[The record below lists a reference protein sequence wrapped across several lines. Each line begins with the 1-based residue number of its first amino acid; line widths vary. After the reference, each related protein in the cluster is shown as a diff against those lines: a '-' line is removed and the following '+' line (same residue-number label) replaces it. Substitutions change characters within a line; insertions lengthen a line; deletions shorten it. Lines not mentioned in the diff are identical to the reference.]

1 MKPSLLL
8 AGVLVLSHCQRSA
21 STPPPAMPPTP
32 VEVLRIVPQPLVEW
46 QEFSARVE
54 AAEHVSLS
62 PRVSGYLDAV
72 HVAAGAMVKKD
83 QLLFEIDPL
92 PYAAKKSQ
100 AEAVLAR
107 AEAALQ
113 TAKSEAARVPELL
126 AARAMTQEQ
135 ADARISALAQAE
147 AAWKA
152 AQADRE
158 LAELDWQRTKVL
170 APIDGKISR
179 ALVTVGNAVNL
190 GTTLTTIVS
199 VDPMHA
205 YADLDENTLL
215 RVQSLMEKKQIKVN
229 EQGRI
234 PVELQLA
241 DEKDYP
247 HRGWFESLDNRV
259 QASTG
264 SIVLRSIIPNPSGRL
279 VPGMFARIRIPLS
292 AEQATIVIP
301 DMAIKTDQGQKF
313 VYVVDEKSCAQYR
326 PVVLGPS
333 LGMNRIIRSGLK
345 EGDTIVV
352 NGLAKI
358 FMPGMPVAA
367 ESQPTPK
374 P

>member
-1 MKPSLLL
+1 
-8 AGVLVLSHCQRSA
+8 
-21 STPPPAMPPTP
+21 
-32 VEVLRIVPQPLVEW
+32 
-46 QEFSARVE
+46 
-54 AAEHVSLS
+54 
-62 PRVSGYLDAV
+62 
-72 HVAAGAMVKKD
+72 
-83 QLLFEIDPL
+83 
-92 PYAAKKSQ
+92 
-100 AEAVLAR
+100 
-107 AEAALQ
+107 
-113 TAKSEAARVPELL
+113 
-126 AARAMTQEQ
+126 
-135 ADARISALAQAE
+135 
-147 AAWKA
+147 
-152 AQADRE
+152 
-158 LAELDWQRTKVL
+158 LDWQRTRVL

-215 RVQSLMEKKQIKVN
+215 RVQSLMEKKQIKVD

-301 DMAIKTDQGQKF
+301 EMAIKTDQGQKF

>member
-32 VEVLRIVPQPLVEW
+32 VEVMKIAPQPLVEW

-54 AAEHVSLS
+54 AAESVSLS

-72 HVAAGAMVKKD
+72 HVTAGAMVKKD

-107 AEAALQ
+107 AEAAWQ

-135 ADARISALAQAE
+135 ADARISTLAQAE

-158 LAELDWQRTKVL
+158 LADLDWQRTKVL

-179 ALVTVGNAVNL
+179 ALVTTGNAVNL

-215 RVQSLMEKKQIKVN
+215 RVQSLMAKKQIKLN
-229 EQGRI
+229 EEGRI

-264 SIVLRSIIPNPSGRL
+264 SIVLRAIIPNPSGRL

-292 AEQATIVIP
+292 AEQATVVIP
-301 DMAIKTDQGQKF
+301 EMAIKTDQGQKF
-313 VYVVDEKSCAQYR
+313 VYVIDEKSCAQYR

-333 LGMNRIIRSGLK
+333 LGMNRIIRSGLQ

-367 ESQPTPK
+367 ETPKSPTP
-374 P
+374 

>member
-32 VEVLRIVPQPLVEW
+32 VEVMKIAPQPLVEW

-54 AAEHVSLS
+54 AAESVSLS

-72 HVAAGAMVKKD
+72 HVTAGAMVKKD

-107 AEAALQ
+107 AEAAWQ

-158 LAELDWQRTKVL
+158 LADLDWQRTKVL

-179 ALVTVGNAVNL
+179 ALVTTGNAVNL

-215 RVQSLMEKKQIKVN
+215 RVQSLMAKKQIKLD
-229 EQGRI
+229 EEGRI

-264 SIVLRSIIPNPSGRL
+264 SIVLRAIIPNPSSRL

-301 DMAIKTDQGQKF
+301 EMAIKTDQGQKF
-313 VYVVDEKSCAQYR
+313 VYVIDEKSCAQYR

-333 LGMNRIIRSGLK
+333 LGMNRIIRSGLQ

-367 ESQPTPK
+367 ETPKSPTP
-374 P
+374 

>member
-32 VEVLRIVPQPLVEW
+32 VEVMKIAPQPLVEW

-54 AAEHVSLS
+54 AAESVSLS

-72 HVAAGAMVKKD
+72 HVTAGAMVKKD

-107 AEAALQ
+107 AEAAWQ

-135 ADARISALAQAE
+135 ADARISTLAQAE

-158 LAELDWQRTKVL
+158 LADLDWQRTKVL
-170 APIDGKISR
+170 APIDGKVSR
-179 ALVTVGNAVNL
+179 ALVTTGNAVNL

-215 RVQSLMEKKQIKVN
+215 RVQSLMAKKQIKLD
-229 EQGRI
+229 EEGRI

-264 SIVLRSIIPNPSGRL
+264 SIVLRAIIPNPSGRL

-292 AEQATIVIP
+292 AEQATVVIP
-301 DMAIKTDQGQKF
+301 EMAIKTDQGQKF
-313 VYVVDEKSCAQYR
+313 VYVIDEKSCAQYR

-333 LGMNRIIRSGLK
+333 LGMNRIIRSGLQ

-367 ESQPTPK
+367 ETPKSPTP
-374 P
+374 

>member
-32 VEVLRIVPQPLVEW
+32 VEVMKIAPQPLVEW

-54 AAEHVSLS
+54 AAESVSLS

-72 HVAAGAMVKKD
+72 HVTAGAMVKKD

-107 AEAALQ
+107 AEAAWQ

-158 LAELDWQRTKVL
+158 LADLDWQRTKVL
-170 APIDGKISR
+170 APIDGKVSR
-179 ALVTVGNAVNL
+179 ALVTTGNAVNL

-215 RVQSLMEKKQIKVN
+215 RVQSLMAKKQIKLN
-229 EQGRI
+229 EEGRI

-247 HRGWFESLDNRV
+247 HRGWLESLDNRV

-264 SIVLRSIIPNPSGRL
+264 SIVLRAIIPNPSGRL

-301 DMAIKTDQGQKF
+301 EMAIKTDQGQKF
-313 VYVVDEKSCAQYR
+313 VYVIDEKSCAQYR

-333 LGMNRIIRSGLK
+333 LGMNRIIRSGLQ

-367 ESQPTPK
+367 ETPKSPTP
-374 P
+374 

>member
-1 MKPSLLL
+1 
-8 AGVLVLSHCQRSA
+8 
-21 STPPPAMPPTP
+21 MPPTP
-32 VEVLRIVPQPLVEW
+32 VEVMKIAPQPLVEW

-54 AAEHVSLS
+54 AAESVSLS

-72 HVAAGAMVKKD
+72 HVTAGAMVKKD

-107 AEAALQ
+107 AEAAWQ

-158 LAELDWQRTKVL
+158 LADLDWQRTKVL

-179 ALVTVGNAVNL
+179 ALVTTGNAVNL

-215 RVQSLMEKKQIKVN
+215 RVQSLMAKKQIKLD

-264 SIVLRSIIPNPSGRL
+264 SIVLRAIIPNPSGRL

-292 AEQATIVIP
+292 AEQATVVIP
-301 DMAIKTDQGQKF
+301 EMAIKTDQGQKF
-313 VYVVDEKSCAQYR
+313 VYVIDEKSCAQYR

-333 LGMNRIIRSGLK
+333 LGMNRIIRSGLQ

-367 ESQPTPK
+367 ETPKSPTP
-374 P
+374 

>member
-158 LAELDWQRTKVL
+158 LAELDWQRTRVL

-215 RVQSLMEKKQIKVN
+215 RVQSLMEKKQIKVD

-301 DMAIKTDQGQKF
+301 EMAIKTDQGQKF

>member
-32 VEVLRIVPQPLVEW
+32 VEVMKIAPQPLVEW

-54 AAEHVSLS
+54 AAESVSLS

-72 HVAAGAMVKKD
+72 HVTAGAMVKKD

-107 AEAALQ
+107 AEAAWQ

-158 LAELDWQRTKVL
+158 LADLDWQRTKVL
-170 APIDGKISR
+170 APIDGKVSR
-179 ALVTVGNAVNL
+179 ALVTTGNAVNL

-215 RVQSLMEKKQIKVN
+215 RVQSLMAKKQIKLD

-264 SIVLRSIIPNPSGRL
+264 SIVLRAIIPNPSGRL

-301 DMAIKTDQGQKF
+301 EMAIKTDQGQKF
-313 VYVVDEKSCAQYR
+313 VYVIDEKSCAQYR

-333 LGMNRIIRSGLK
+333 LGMNRIIRSGLQ

-367 ESQPTPK
+367 ETPKSPTP
-374 P
+374 

>member
-32 VEVLRIVPQPLVEW
+32 VEVMKIAPQPLVEW

-54 AAEHVSLS
+54 AAESVSLS

-72 HVAAGAMVKKD
+72 HVTAGAMVKKD

-107 AEAALQ
+107 AEAAWQ

-158 LAELDWQRTKVL
+158 LADLDWQRTKVL
-170 APIDGKISR
+170 APIDGKVSR
-179 ALVTVGNAVNL
+179 ALVTTGNAVNL

-215 RVQSLMEKKQIKVN
+215 RVQSLMAKKQIKLN
-229 EQGRI
+229 EEGRI

-264 SIVLRSIIPNPSGRL
+264 SIVLRAIIPNPSGRL

-292 AEQATIVIP
+292 AEQATVVIP
-301 DMAIKTDQGQKF
+301 EMAIKTDQGQKF
-313 VYVVDEKSCAQYR
+313 VYVIDEKSCAQYR

-333 LGMNRIIRSGLK
+333 LGMNRIIRSGLQ

-367 ESQPTPK
+367 ETPKSPTP
-374 P
+374 

>member
-158 LAELDWQRTKVL
+158 LAELDWQRTRVL

-215 RVQSLMEKKQIKVN
+215 RVQSLMEKKQIKVD

-279 VPGMFARIRIPLS
+279 MPGMFARIRIPLS

-301 DMAIKTDQGQKF
+301 EMAIKTDQGQKF

>member
-32 VEVLRIVPQPLVEW
+32 VEVMKIAPQPLVEW

-54 AAEHVSLS
+54 AAESVSLS

-72 HVAAGAMVKKD
+72 HVTAGAMVKKD

-107 AEAALQ
+107 AEAAWQ

-135 ADARISALAQAE
+135 ADARISTLAQAE

-158 LAELDWQRTKVL
+158 LADLDWQRTKVL
-170 APIDGKISR
+170 APIDGKVSR
-179 ALVTVGNAVNL
+179 ALVTTGNAVNL

-215 RVQSLMEKKQIKVN
+215 RVQSLMAKKQIKLN
-229 EQGRI
+229 EEGRI

-264 SIVLRSIIPNPSGRL
+264 SIVLRAIIPNPSGRL

-292 AEQATIVIP
+292 AEQATVVIP
-301 DMAIKTDQGQKF
+301 EMAIKTDQGQKF
-313 VYVVDEKSCAQYR
+313 VYVIDEKSCAQYR

-333 LGMNRIIRSGLK
+333 LGMNRIIRSGLQ

-367 ESQPTPK
+367 ETPKSPTP
-374 P
+374 

>member
-158 LAELDWQRTKVL
+158 LAELDWQRTRVL

-215 RVQSLMEKKQIKVN
+215 RVQSLMEKKQIKVD

-241 DEKDYP
+241 DEKEYP

-279 VPGMFARIRIPLS
+279 MPGMFARIRIPLS

-301 DMAIKTDQGQKF
+301 EMAIKTDQGQKF

>member
-32 VEVLRIVPQPLVEW
+32 VEVMKIAPQPLVEW

-54 AAEHVSLS
+54 AAESVSLS

-72 HVAAGAMVKKD
+72 HVTAGAMVKKD

-107 AEAALQ
+107 AEAARQ

-158 LAELDWQRTKVL
+158 LADLDWQRTKVL

-179 ALVTVGNAVNL
+179 ALVTTGNAVNL

-215 RVQSLMEKKQIKVN
+215 RVQSLMAKKQIKLN
-229 EQGRI
+229 EEGRI

-241 DEKDYP
+241 DEKDY
-247 HRGWFESLDNRV
+247 
-259 QASTG
+259 
-264 SIVLRSIIPNPSGRL
+264 
-279 VPGMFARIRIPLS
+279 
-292 AEQATIVIP
+292 
-301 DMAIKTDQGQKF
+301 
-313 VYVVDEKSCAQYR
+313 
-326 PVVLGPS
+326 
-333 LGMNRIIRSGLK
+333 
-345 EGDTIVV
+345 
-352 NGLAKI
+352 
-358 FMPGMPVAA
+358 
-367 ESQPTPK
+367 
-374 P
+374 

>member
-32 VEVLRIVPQPLVEW
+32 VEVMKIAPQPLVEW

-54 AAEHVSLS
+54 AAESVSLS

-72 HVAAGAMVKKD
+72 HVTAGAMVKKD

-107 AEAALQ
+107 AEAAWQ

-158 LAELDWQRTKVL
+158 LADLDWQRTKVL

-179 ALVTVGNAVNL
+179 ALVTTGNAVNL

-215 RVQSLMEKKQIKVN
+215 RVQSLMAKKQIKLD

-264 SIVLRSIIPNPSGRL
+264 SIVLRAIIPNPSGRL

-301 DMAIKTDQGQKF
+301 EMAIKTDQGQKF
-313 VYVVDEKSCAQYR
+313 VYVIDEKSCAQYR

-333 LGMNRIIRSGLK
+333 LGMNRIIRSGLQ

-367 ESQPTPK
+367 ETPKSPTP
-374 P
+374 

>member
-32 VEVLRIVPQPLVEW
+32 VEVMKIAPQPLVEW

-54 AAEHVSLS
+54 AAESVSLS

-72 HVAAGAMVKKD
+72 HVTAGAMVKKD

-107 AEAALQ
+107 AEAAWQ
-113 TAKSEAARVPELL
+113 SAKSEAARVPELL

-158 LAELDWQRTKVL
+158 LADLDWQRTKVL

-179 ALVTVGNAVNL
+179 ALVTTGNAVNL

-215 RVQSLMEKKQIKVN
+215 RVQSLMAKKQIKLN

-247 HRGWFESLDNRV
+247 HRGWLESLDNRV

-264 SIVLRSIIPNPSGRL
+264 SIVLRAIIPNPSGRL

-301 DMAIKTDQGQKF
+301 EMAIKTDQGQKF
-313 VYVVDEKSCAQYR
+313 VYVIDEKSCAQYR

-333 LGMNRIIRSGLK
+333 LGMNRIIRSGLQ

-367 ESQPTPK
+367 ETPKSPTP
-374 P
+374 

>member
-32 VEVLRIVPQPLVEW
+32 VEVMKIAPQPLVEW

-54 AAEHVSLS
+54 AAESVSLS

-72 HVAAGAMVKKD
+72 HVTAGAMVKKD

-107 AEAALQ
+107 AEAAWQ
-113 TAKSEAARVPELL
+113 SAKSEAARVPELL

-158 LAELDWQRTKVL
+158 LADLDWQRTKVL

-179 ALVTVGNAVNL
+179 ALVTTGNAVNL

-215 RVQSLMEKKQIKVN
+215 RVQSLMAKKQIKLD

-264 SIVLRSIIPNPSGRL
+264 SIVLRAIIPNPSGRL

-301 DMAIKTDQGQKF
+301 EMAIKTDQGQKF
-313 VYVVDEKSCAQYR
+313 VYVIDEKSCAQYR

-333 LGMNRIIRSGLK
+333 LGMNRIIRSGLQ

-367 ESQPTPK
+367 ETPKSPTP
-374 P
+374 